1 MFKRFI
7 VIEGSD
13 GAGKSTQ
20 ADLLVKLLQEKGYTA
35 KLLEFPNY
43 NSPTGVLIK
52 KMLHGAYGDD
62 ASSINP
68 YFTSPMYSM
77 DRYAYFQSLERTDD
91 TEYDFGICSRYTLS
105 NMIHQGAKLVSN
117 EEKSEYWAW
126 LHNYEYDILGIPKP
140 TLCVY
145 LHIPF
150 EVCRANIEKR
160 NAEEGKVIDIHEN
173 LAYLEM
179 VENHVKDIMDYG
191 PTYAEPINLKKID
204 CYDAEKG
211 EMYNK
216 HIILARIISKILEA
230 CPELGLRH

>member
-20 ADLLVKLLQEKGYTA
+20 ASLLVKLLQEKGYTA

-77 DRYAYFQSLERTDD
+77 DRYAYFESLHRTDN
-91 TEYDFGICSRYTLS
+91 TEYDFGICCRYTLS
-105 NMIHQGAKLVSN
+105 NMIHQGAKISTN
-117 EEKSEYWAW
+117 EEKSKYWAW
-126 LHNYEYDILGIPKP
+126 LHNYEYDILGIPEP
-140 TLCVY
+140 GLTVY

-160 NAEEGKVIDIHEN
+160 NIEEGKAIDIHEN
-173 LAYLEM
+173 IAYLEM
-179 VENHVKDIMDYG
+179 VENHVKDLMAYG
-191 PTYAEPINLKKID
+191 PTYAAPIDLKKID
-204 CYDAEKG
+204 CYNSDKE
-211 EMYNK
+211 EMYDK
-216 HIILARIISKILEA
+216 HIILARIVGQILKA
-230 CPELGLRH
+230 FPDL